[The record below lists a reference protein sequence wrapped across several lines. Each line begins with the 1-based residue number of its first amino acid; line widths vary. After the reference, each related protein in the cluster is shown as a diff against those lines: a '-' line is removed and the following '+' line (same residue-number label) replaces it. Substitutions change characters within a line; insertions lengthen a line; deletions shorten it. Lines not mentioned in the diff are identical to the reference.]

1 MPRSDFMR
9 IITYFKN
16 RFTDTFGENMPRTT
30 PETIKLNEIGDILIN
45 HFGKENNINCYIGSN
60 SATPTAT
67 LEALT
72 EAVKDRAGKLPFMKM
87 IHILLHGNVPYV
99 EEGLQDRIKAYSI
112 FSGGMVRQA
121 ANEGRAYYLPC
132 TLGTVDRLIGKD
144 CAYEI
149 DLAVIKVR
157 QNETTGEYSLGLS
170 VDAVHCALET
180 ARVVIAEVDPTMP
193 FTQGQSV
200 ISAQDIDYVIQD
212 GVKPVYTFDAP
223 DFDNLSG
230 RAKRIGEMITGH
242 FLADGTTLQVGIGK
256 IPDAVIG
263 SISTAGFKDLGVQT
277 ELYGDGL
284 MHLQTKG
291 IITNKKK
298 KINTG
303 YSTTSLVMGSRDLY
317 DYVHMRAQVQM
328 RPCIYTNSAETVRAC
343 APFLSVNTAI
353 GVDLSGNV
361 WADFIDPMNYYGGV
375 GGQPDF
381 VRALSHKKFGTP
393 VIAITS
399 RARNG
404 KSKIVPAHPP
414 GITLTASAYDGVVI
428 VTEYGIADLRD
439 LPTGFKGLAIASI
452 AHPDVREALLK
463 TIHDDPRMTKPK
475 GFSLDKIPPGVTLY
489 NGTTPIR
496 ENDSSDR

>member
-1 MPRSDFMR
+1 MTF
-9 IITYFKN
+9 II
-16 RFTDTFGENMPRTT
+16 
-30 PETIKLNEIGDILIN
+30 PEIIKLADIGTVLMK
-45 HFGKENNINCYIGSN
+45 HFRNKDSINCYIGSN

-67 LEALT
+67 IESLSETLI
-72 EAVKDRAGKLPFMKM
+72 EKGGQLPFMKM

-99 EEGLQDRIKAYSI
+99 EDGYQDRVKAYSI

-132 TLGTVDRLIGKD
+132 TLGTMDRLIGKG
-144 CAYEI
+144 CAYET
-149 DLAVIKVR
+149 DLLVIKVSR
-157 QNETTGEYSLGLS
+157 NDITGEYSLGLS

-180 ARVVIAEVDPTMP
+180 ARVVIAELDPSMP

-200 ISAQDIDYVIQD
+200 ISAQDIDYLITD
-212 GVKPVYTFDAP
+212 GIKPVYTFEAP

-230 RAKRIGEMITGH
+230 QEKRIGELITEH
-242 FLADGTTLQVGIGK
+242 FLSDGTTLQVGIGK
-256 IPDAVIG
+256 IPDAVVG
-263 SISTAGFKDLGVQT
+263 VISSAGFKDLGVQT

-284 MHLQTKG
+284 MHLQKKG

-303 YSTTSLVMGSRDLY
+303 YSTTSLVMGSQELY
-317 DYVHMRAQVQM
+317 DYVHMRSQVQM
-328 RPCIYTNSAETVRAC
+328 RPCIYTNAAETVRAC

-361 WADFIDPMNYYGGV
+361 WADFIDPLNYYGGV

-381 VRALSHKKFGTP
+381 VRSLTHKKYGTP
-393 VIAITS
+393 VIAMTS

-404 KSKIVPAHPP
+404 KSKIVPAHPS
-414 GITLTASAYDGVVI
+414 GITLTASAYDGVVV

-439 LPTGFKGLAIASI
+439 LPTGFKGLAIARIS
-452 AHPDVREALLK
+452 HPDVREKLLK
-463 TIHDDPRMTKPK
+463 TIFDDPRMTKPK

-489 NGTTPIR
+489 KGKTSIQ
-496 ENDSSDR
+496 E

>member
-1 MPRSDFMR
+1 MTLF
-9 IITYFKN
+9 N
-16 RFTDTFGENMPRTT
+16 
-30 PETIKLNEIGDILIN
+30 PEKIKLKDIGSVLLKQ
-45 HFGKENNINCYIGSN
+45 FGKKESINCYIGSN
-60 SATPTAT
+60 STTPTAT
-67 LEALT
+67 IEALS
-72 EAVKDRAGKLPFMKM
+72 EAIKDKGGKLPFMKM

-99 EEGLQDRIKAYSI
+99 EEGFQDRVKAYSI

-121 ANEGRAYYLPC
+121 ANQGRAYYLPC
-132 TLGTVDRLIGKD
+132 TLGTMDRLIGKD
-144 CAYEI
+144 CGYEI
-149 DLAVIKVR
+149 DLVIMKVR
-157 QNETTGEYSLGLS
+157 KNEATGEYSLGLS
-170 VDAVHCALET
+170 VDAIHCALET
-180 ARVVIAEVDPTMP
+180 ARVVIAENDPSMP

-200 ISAQDIDYVIQD
+200 ISVQDIDYIIED
-212 GVKPVYTFDAP
+212 GIKPVYTFDAP
-223 DFDNLSG
+223 DFENLSNQE
-230 RAKRIGEMITGH
+230 RRIGELITEH
-242 FLADGTTLQVGIGK
+242 FLEDGTTLQVGIGK

-263 SISTAGFKDLGVQT
+263 IISNAGFKDLGVQT

-284 MHLQTKG
+284 MHLQKKG

-303 YSTTSLVMGSRDLY
+303 YSTTSLVMGSKALY
-317 DYVHMRAQVQM
+317 DWVHMRSQVQM
-328 RPCIYTNSAETVRAC
+328 RPCIYTNSADTVRAC

-361 WADFIDPMNYYGGV
+361 WADFIDPLNYYGGV

-381 VRALSHKKFGTP
+381 IRALSHKKYGTP
-393 VIAITS
+393 VIAMTAS
-399 RARNG
+399 ARNG

-452 AHPDVREALLK
+452 SHPRVREKLLK
-463 TIHDDPRMTKPK
+463 TIYDDPRMTKPK

-489 NGTTPIR
+489 NGNISLEET
-496 ENDSSDR
+496 